1 MTLKEKLFE
10 DLKAAMKSKDTIAK
24 ECIQMVRAAVLQIEK
39 DQKIDV
45 DDAGVLVVINKE
57 IKKYK
62 DVLPDFI
69 RGGRQDLVDQVNK
82 KIDILTAYLPEQ
94 LSEDEVKAI
103 IDDAI
108 TATGAVSMKDMGKVM
123 GAVTAKTKGVA
134 DNKLVSE
141 LVKAALQK
149 L

>member
-24 ECIQMVRAAVLQIEK
+24 ECIQMVRAAILQIEK

>member
-10 DLKAAMKSKDTIAK
+10 DLKAAMKAKDTTAK
-24 ECIQMVRAAVLQIEK
+24 ECIQMVRAGILQVEK
-39 DQKIDV
+39 DEKIEV
-45 DDAGVLVVINKE
+45 DDAGVLVIINKE

-69 RGGRQDLVDQVNK
+69 HGGRQDLADQVNK
-82 KIDILTAYLPEQ
+82 KIDILKAYLPEQ
-94 LSEDEVKAI
+94 LSEYEVKAL
-103 IDDAI
+103 IDKAI
-108 TATGAVSMKDMGKVM
+108 AATGASSIKDMGKVM
-123 GAVTAKTKGVA
+123 GAVTAETKGVA

-141 LVKAALQK
+141 LVRAALQN

>member
-10 DLKAAMKSKDTIAK
+10 DLKAAMKNKDTIAK
-24 ECIQMVRAAVLQIEK
+24 ECVQMVRAAILQIEK
-39 DQKIDV
+39 DQKIEV

>member
-10 DLKAAMKSKDTIAK
+10 DLKAAMKNKDTIAK
-24 ECIQMVRAAVLQIEK
+24 ECVQMVRAAILQIEK
-39 DQKIDV
+39 DQKIEV

-141 LVKAALQK
+141 LVKVALQK

>member
-1 MTLKEKLFE
+1 
-10 DLKAAMKSKDTIAK
+10 MKNKDTIAK
-24 ECIQMVRAAVLQIEK
+24 ECVQMVRAAILQIEK
-39 DQKIDV
+39 DQKIEV